1 MTRSTYDFRFSF
13 FFCYL
18 VDEGA
23 LHFPF
28 TFMGM
33 DKRGVRCARGGG
45 GGGQGRGLTPVAFC
59 LV

>member
-33 DKRGVRCARGGG
+33 DKRGVRCARGVEAE
-45 GGGQGRGLTPVAFC
+45 GREEDSPLWLSV
-59 LV
+59 